1 MAEASLL
8 IRIKADGAG
17 VAKGV
22 SAATGHFSKLDQAAR
37 GIGRRVTAAAGA
49 WFGLEQIKKTVE
61 FGARMD
67 DLSQRMGVGTEALQA
82 WDYAAQ
88 KGGATIEDVAGSYK
102 KMQIAQ
108 IKALAGDEQQIEAFG
123 RLGVTAADLKAKKPE
138 QLFEQLGATIG
149 KMPHSAQLVADMVE
163 VFGKQG
169 DTILPIFRDGFA
181 DAAEEARKLG
191 VVIQD
196 DTIKK
201 LAALDDR
208 LMVTGKR
215 LTATLAEPL
224 ATFVGWI
231 EKAIRYVTR
240 LLGFIGGVA
249 GGLSAGLSLKEA
261 KAAAQR
267 QIDEAYP
274 KEPDVAPAA
283 AGKRI
288 EQVAPDTTGVKT
300 KKSRERLSV
309 GAPKGDELTR
319 IGLFRGAGDRTLVEI
334 ARLQQSQL
342 TRLEQLAAA
351 TTSIDAT
358 VKRTTTESSYAM
370 VQSEQF
376 M

>member
-17 VAKGV
+17 VARGV
-22 SAATGHFSKLDQAAR
+22 NAATGHFSRLDQAAR

-49 WFGLEQIKKTVE
+49 WFGIEQIKKTVE
-61 FGARMD
+61 FAARMD
-67 DLSQRMGVGTEALQA
+67 DLSQRMGVGTAALQA

-88 KGGATIEDVAGSYK
+88 KGGATIEEVAGSYK

-108 IKALAGDEQQIEAFG
+108 TKALAGDKQQIEAFG
-123 RLGVTAADLKAKKPE
+123 RLGVSAADLKAKKPE

-149 KMPHSAQLVADMVE
+149 KMPHSAQLVTDMVE

-196 DTIKK
+196 DVIKK
-201 LAALDDR
+201 LADLDDR
-208 LMVTGKR
+208 LMLSGKR

-231 EKAIRYVTR
+231 EKAIREFTR
-240 LLGFIGGVA
+240 FVGAFGAVLGGGA
-249 GGLSAGLSLKEA
+249 AGLSLKEA
-261 KAAAQR
+261 AAAAQR

-274 KEPDVAPAA
+274 REPEAAPS

-288 EQVAPDTTGVKT
+288 EQAAPSGAKT

-358 VKRTTTESSYAM
+358 VKRTTAESSYGM